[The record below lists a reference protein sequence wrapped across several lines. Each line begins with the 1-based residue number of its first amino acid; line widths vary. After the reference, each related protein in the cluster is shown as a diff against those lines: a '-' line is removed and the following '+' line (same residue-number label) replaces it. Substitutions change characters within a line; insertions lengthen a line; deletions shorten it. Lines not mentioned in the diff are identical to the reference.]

1 MTLMKQ
7 QEPFFCQ
14 MTPNGSTPYKEMMC
28 YVTMFSCNFMSPLV
42 HIEGESIHPDMER
55 KVISLLKLQY
65 SQEFLKI
72 KFTGNNLF
80 LLVYDHNCSV
90 CLTFWENDPG
100 RIQDGH

>member
-14 MTPNGSTPYKEMMC
+14 MTPNGSTPYKEMMR

-65 SQEFLKI
+65 IFYSQEFLKI
-72 KFTGNNLF
+72 KFTGNNLYF
-80 LLVYDHNCSV
+80 CWCMITTVVFVYNI
-90 CLTFWENDPG
+90 LGE
-100 RIQDGH
+100 